1 MNYPV
6 VSALPYLENF
16 EGAATGWF
24 AGGTNSTW
32 ALGTPA
38 ASIINAAASGTKAW
52 ATNLTGNY
60 VANER
65 SWIQSPCF
73 DLSGPGLVSP
83 EVRFKLWYEVGQF
96 DGGANVQYSTNGGA
110 TWQVLGTTTSGIQ
123 NWYNSAAIQGSGTPL
138 QPGWIG
144 NTGSTT
150 FPGSGGYVDVSHSIA
165 SLIGQSS
172 VIFRVAFSTSG
183 FPTLRNGVAVDDFQ
197 VLQPLDPVIT
207 SVDTLDNNCAVGVR
221 TVSAAVFNFRPIT
234 STTLN
239 YRLAPAA
246 AIATAPMTFS
256 STTNRWSGS
265 IPAGTVNT
273 RISYFVTT
281 VDSAGLSDTSGV
293 LSYIDAYLQPNAGND
308 TTITQGDSAILRGR
322 GGVFLGTV
330 GTGTVVNTTTS
341 YPSPYGGFYWG
352 ARHQFLILA
361 SELTAAGINPG
372 LLSSLAFDVSQAA
385 GSPLADFEI
394 KLGST
399 TATDLTSWQ
408 PGTVTAYTSPSVTD
422 TLGWNVYPF
431 STQYMWDGVSNL
443 VVEVCFQNALFT
455 TNGVVNQST
464 TTFNSSY
471 WYRADA
477 AGVCGNTLNSGSMM
491 QRPNMRIGGGY
502 GFEWRNLNTGAIV
515 TSSLPA
521 VVVRPT
527 VTTNYEY
534 RLNDASCTAADTMT
548 VFILAPLPDV
558 GVTQVISPGSLV
570 LGASHTVKVV
580 VKNFGTVPATG
591 FDVAYSVNGVE
602 INANVVS
609 RTIQPGDTA
618 HHIFA
623 QSFTP
628 LIGGTIGM
636 CSFTKSATD
645 PNLVNDTIC
654 MDYLAVGV
662 DEVEDLLNRVYP
674 NPADQFVNFDFSGQ
688 EGKGLLEL
696 RDQLGRVVYTEWIEL
711 GNGTTHEV
719 KTERY
724 AAGVYNY
731 RFVLRDKVQHGQVVI
746 RR

>member
-1 MNYPV
+1 
-6 VSALPYLENF
+6 
-16 EGAATGWF
+16 
-24 AGGTNSTW
+24 
-32 ALGTPA
+32 
-38 ASIINAAASGTKAW
+38 
-52 ATNLTGNY
+52 
-60 VANER
+60 
-65 SWIQSPCF
+65 
-73 DLSGPGLVSP
+73 
-83 EVRFKLWYEVGQF
+83 
-96 DGGANVQYSTNGGA
+96 
-110 TWQVLGTTTSGIQ
+110 
-123 NWYNSAAIQGSGTPL
+123 
-138 QPGWIG
+138 
-144 NTGSTT
+144 
-150 FPGSGGYVDVSHSIA
+150 
-165 SLIGQSS
+165 
-172 VIFRVAFSTSG
+172 VAFFTSG

-207 SVDTLDNNCAVGVR
+207 SVDTLSNGCAVGVR
-221 TVSAAVFNFRPIT
+221 TVSASVFNFRPIT

-239 YRLAPAA
+239 YRLAPSA

-281 VDSAGLSDTSGV
+281 LDSAGLVDTSGV

-308 TTITQGDSAILRGR
+308 TTITQGDSAILRGT
-322 GGVFLGTV
+322 GGIFLGTV
-330 GTGTVVNTTTS
+330 GAGTVVNTNTS

-361 SELTAAGINPG
+361 SELSAAGINPG

-385 GSPLADFEI
+385 GSPLANFEI

-408 PGTVTAYTSPSVTD
+408 PGTVTAFTSPSVTD

-431 STQYMWDGVSNL
+431 STQYLWDGVSNL
-443 VVEVCFQNALFT
+443 VVEVCFQNTAFT
-455 TNGVVNQST
+455 NNGVVNQST

-477 AGVCGNTLNSGSMM
+477 AGVCGNTLNTGSMM

-502 GFEWRNLNTGAIV
+502 GFEWRNLTTGAIV
-515 TSSLPA
+515 TSSLP
-521 VVVRPT
+521 VVS
-527 VTTNYEY
+527 VTPPATTSYEY
-534 RLNDASCTAADTMT
+534 RLNDAGCTAADTMT

-558 GVTQVISPGSLV
+558 GVTQVISPGTLV
-570 LGASHTVKVV
+570 LGSSHTVKVV

-591 FDVAYSVNGVE
+591 FDVAYNIDGVE

-609 RTIQPGDTA
+609 RTIQPGDTV

-628 LIGGTIGM
+628 IIGGTIGM
-636 CSFTKSATD
+636 CAFTKSATD
-645 PNLVNDTIC
+645 PNLGNDSIC
-654 MDYLAVGV
+654 MDYLSVGV

-688 EGKGLLEL
+688 EGRGLLEL
-696 RDQLGRVVYTEWIEL
+696 RDNLGRVVYTEWIEL
-711 GNGTTHEV
+711 SNGTSHEV